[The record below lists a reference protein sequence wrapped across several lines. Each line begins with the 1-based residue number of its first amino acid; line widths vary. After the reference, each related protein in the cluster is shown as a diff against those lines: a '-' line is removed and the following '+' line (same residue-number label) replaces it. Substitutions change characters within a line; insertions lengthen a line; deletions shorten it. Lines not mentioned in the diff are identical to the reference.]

1 MAKKVT
7 TKKAA
12 AKKID
17 IKKTQPK
24 AAPKTTSK
32 ATMKAS
38 HDIATRTIHVGGEPD
53 PVTGAIMPPI
63 YQTSTYV
70 QSAPGIHKG
79 YEYTRSHNPTR
90 TRLEECLASLEQAK
104 HCVVTASGLSAEM
117 LLMHYLP
124 AGSNIICGDDVYG
137 GTYRLFTTIF
147 QDMHNFKFIDTTDAK
162 AVEKAVKE
170 FKPAMIWLET
180 PTNPL
185 LKITDIVAVSA
196 IAKKAKA
203 LVVVD
208 NTFMSPY
215 FQNPLVL
222 GADFVLHSMTKYLN
236 GHSDAV
242 GGCIMMNDDEARKKL
257 FTLHNSIGPCH
268 SPFDSWLVLRGLKT
282 LAVRMEAHAKNA
294 MIIAEWLE
302 SHPKVE
308 RVVYP
313 GLKSHPQH
321 DIAEKQMLGYGGMI
335 TFFLKGDI
343 KKSNKFLS
351 TVKLFALAESLGGVE
366 SLIEHPAIMTH
377 ASVPKKVRESIGLTD
392 NLIRLSVGI
401 EHVQDLIEDL
411 EQAFKAV

>member
-1 MAKKVT
+1 MAVKKV
-7 TKKAA
+7 
-12 AKKID
+12 
-17 IKKTQPK
+17 IKT
-24 AAPKTTSK
+24 KTTQK
-32 ATMKAS
+32 KF
-38 HDIATRTIHVGGEPD
+38 HDIATRVVHVGGEPD
-53 PVTGAIMPPI
+53 KETGAIMPPI
-63 YQTSTYV
+63 YQTSTFV
-70 QSAPGIHKG
+70 QESPGVHKG
-79 YEYTRSHNPTR
+79 YEYSRSHNPTR

-117 LLMHYLP
+117 LLMHFLP
-124 AGSNIICGDDVYG
+124 SGSNIICGDDVYG
-137 GTYRLFTTIF
+137 GTYRLFTTVF
-147 QDMHNFKFIDTTDAK
+147 HKMHNFKFIDTTNPK
-162 AVEKAVKE
+162 LVEKAVKE

-185 LKITDIVAVSA
+185 LKITDIQAVTA

-203 LVVVD
+203 LTVVD

-222 GADFVLHSMTKYLN
+222 GADFVLHSMTKYIN

-257 FTLHNSIGPCH
+257 FTLQNSIGPCH

-282 LAVRMEAHAKNA
+282 LAIRMEAHAKNA
-294 MIIAEWLE
+294 MIVAQYLE
-302 SHPKVE
+302 KHPKVE
-308 RVVYP
+308 KVVYP

-321 DIAEKQMLGYGGMI
+321 AIAKKQMLGYGGMI

-343 KKSNKFLS
+343 KKSMKFLS
-351 TVKLFALAESLGGVE
+351 NVKLFALAESLGGVE

-401 EHVQDLIEDL
+401 ENVQDLIDDL
-411 EQAFKAV
+411 ENAFRAI